1 LSLLLI
7 PQRQFQESVLRLA
20 LLFGLSADRSDEGR
34 KFPMQQRNVCVVL
47 GCIAEKM
54 AGPNSIA
61 ILTKGTL
68 DYLLANLAS
77 PILL

>member
-1 LSLLLI
+1 
-7 PQRQFQESVLRLA
+7 LRLA
-20 LLFGLSADRSDEGR
+20 ILFNLSAERSEEGR
-34 KFPMQQRNVCVVL
+34 NFPMQQRNVCVVL

-68 DYLLANLAS
+68 DYLIANLVS
-77 PILL
+77 VE

>member
-1 LSLLLI
+1 M
-7 PQRQFQESVLRLA
+7 
-20 LLFGLSADRSDEGR
+20 
-34 KFPMQQRNVCVVL
+34 KQRNICVVL

-68 DYLLANLAS
+68 DYLIANLVCSYARYV
-77 PILL
+77 LLYGIFMCFLSLSERT

>member
-1 LSLLLI
+1 
-7 PQRQFQESVLRLA
+7 
-20 LLFGLSADRSDEGR
+20 
-34 KFPMQQRNVCVVL
+34 MQQRNVCVVL

-77 PILL
+77 WLSFYCEIVLISFILEGGYYTVGCTLLSCCSREICTDK